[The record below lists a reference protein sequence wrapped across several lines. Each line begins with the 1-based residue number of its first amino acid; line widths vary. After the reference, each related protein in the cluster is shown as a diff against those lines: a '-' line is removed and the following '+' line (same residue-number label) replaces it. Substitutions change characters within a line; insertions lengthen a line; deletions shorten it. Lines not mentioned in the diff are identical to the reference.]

1 MTTHNRFTEHYTYR
15 ITWSEEDNEFVGL
28 CSEFPSLSWLAAT
41 RLEALDGI
49 MVLVSSAVSD
59 MLSNGEIPPVALAEK
74 KYSGKLVLRLAPEQH
89 RRLAILASEE
99 GVSLNRYLCAKL
111 LG

>member
-41 RLEALDGI
+41 RQEALDGI
-49 MVLVSSAVSD
+49 MDLVSSAVSD

-74 KYSGKLVLRLAPEQH
+74 K
-89 RRLAILASEE
+89 
-99 GVSLNRYLCAKL
+99 
-111 LG
+111 